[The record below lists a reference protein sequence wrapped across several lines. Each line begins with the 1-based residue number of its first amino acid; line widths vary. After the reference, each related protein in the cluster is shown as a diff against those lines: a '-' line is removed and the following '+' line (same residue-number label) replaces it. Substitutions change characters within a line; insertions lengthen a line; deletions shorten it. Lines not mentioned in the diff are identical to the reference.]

1 MPSSSSP
8 ALTRLRNSVPLLL
21 LAAVTY
27 LPLVFTQPGQVGADT
42 KTYLYLD
49 PARLLRDAAFL
60 WDPGVGLGG
69 VTHQVVGY
77 LWPMGP
83 FYWFFDAIGV
93 PDWLAQRFWL
103 ASLLFAAGAG
113 VLYLLRTLGWPD
125 RAAPDEDGEVVT
137 PTVPPTWW
145 DAGMVVAA
153 LAYALS
159 PYVLDYAARISV
171 ILLPWAGLPWLIAFL
186 ARAMRVGGWRYPAAF
201 ALVTLTISSTN
212 LTSVVLVGIGPI
224 LWVVFAIW
232 VERETPWRQA
242 LGAVWRTGVL
252 TVGVSLWWFVG
263 LVVEGR
269 YGIPIVRYTET
280 YQAVAVA
287 STTPEVVRGLGY
299 WFFYGND
306 KLGQWIVPSIHYMR
320 YGIPI
325 SFALPVFAFLSAAL
339 TRFRYRLYFVT
350 LIVVAVLVAVGG
362 HPYDDPSAVGGILV
376 AWTKTDLG
384 LAFRST
390 ARVLPLL
397 ILGTSVLLGVGV
409 VALGRRLPRF
419 SRPIAVIAV
428 VLVIANLPATWVGQM
443 VDRNLRRDEDL
454 PGYWEDAAEFI
465 DGRGDDTRV
474 LELPGTDFA
483 AYRWGNTVDP
493 ITPGLI
499 DRPHVARELIPLGT
513 PVSANLVN
521 AIDRP
526 LQEGTFDPD
535 ALGPL
540 ARLIGAGDILLR
552 SDLEYER
559 FRTPRPETTWALLNS
574 VPGLGEPVAFGPAV
588 ENEPSEDL
596 PLLDEIEL
604 VTDQDLEDPP
614 PVAVFPV
621 EDAAPIV
628 RALPT
633 EHPIVV
639 AGDGDGLVAATAAG
653 VIDPDRAILYGAGLL
668 EDDDTEMFATALADG
683 ADIVVTDSNR
693 RRARRWGS
701 IRENEGYT
709 EMAGEEAL
717 EYEVG
722 DARLD
727 IFPTAGDDS
736 FTVAVQRG
744 GATVQASAYGNP
756 VSYTPGDRAFF
767 AVDGDPRTAWK
778 VGAFSEV
785 EGEYLRLTTDEP
797 VTTDHV
803 GLTQPLSSDINR
815 WITEV
820 ELRFD
825 GGDPVRVDLTEAS
838 RTEPGQVVE
847 FPERTFS
854 ELEIEILND
863 TIGYRPKLAGVS
875 AVGFAEVDLEGI
887 RLEELMRPPVDVVDA
902 AGDALIDH
910 RLSYVLQRQR
920 TNPAEPV
927 RVDEEPAMR
936 RLLEVPGEREFELSG
951 GARISAQA
959 PDPLVDRILGI
970 PSAARGGLTANSSEH
985 LAGSL
990 ASRASSALDDDPSTA
1005 WTTPFN
1011 DLRGQFIDVRLP
1023 EAQTVDHLDLQIVA
1037 DGRHSVPTLLRLR
1050 SGDETRDLHIPRLEP
1065 GGAPGAVQE
1074 VTVPFRAVES
1084 DDFRLTVLAV
1094 DRATTTDWYSGGP
1107 AVLPVAI
1114 AEMGL
1119 PGVVRDAPADE
1130 VGDRCYDD
1138 LLTVDGETVPIRFAG
1153 STADA
1158 EARLPLDVEACA
1170 GPVAAA
1176 GPTDVIAAEGRD
1188 TGFDLDALTLSSGPG
1203 GDAAPAGVTG
1213 TVPTPPEIDVETP
1226 RLLQYDATA
1235 DTDEAFWLVVGQSY
1249 GPEWAAS
1256 VEGGEI
1262 LGHEIVSGF
1271 ANGWYVEPSGDGP
1284 VEVSV
1289 TWPPQRSVWVAIVI
1303 SILALLVCAA
1313 ALVVDPRRRAGEAR
1327 GPVPSIALL
1336 WPLQAENRL
1345 VSGWRAGLA
1354 IAGAGVAGW
1363 LLATPWVGLAMAGAM
1378 LLSLGW
1384 RWGALAV
1391 RLTAVVVLLGAS
1403 LYIFAKQ
1410 MIDNLPPDFGWPQ
1423 NFDAAHWITMAGVLA
1438 LGVDV
1443 VAELIRRRRPGAP

>member
-1 MPSSSSP
+1 M
-8 ALTRLRNSVPLLL
+8 
-21 LAAVTY
+21 
-27 LPLVFTQPGQVGADT
+27 
-42 KTYLYLD
+42 
-49 PARLLRDAAFL
+49 
-60 WDPGVGLGG
+60 
-69 VTHQVVGY
+69 
-77 LWPMGP
+77 
-83 FYWFFDAIGV
+83 
-93 PDWLAQRFWL
+93 
-103 ASLLFAAGAG
+103 
-113 VLYLLRTLGWPD
+113 
-125 RAAPDEDGEVVT
+125 
-137 PTVPPTWW
+137 
-145 DAGMVVAA
+145 
-153 LAYALS
+153 
-159 PYVLDYAARISV
+159 
-171 ILLPWAGLPWLIAFL
+171 
-186 ARAMRVGGWRYPAAF
+186 
-201 ALVTLTISSTN
+201 
-212 LTSVVLVGIGPI
+212 
-224 LWVVFAIW
+224 
-232 VERETPWRQA
+232 
-242 LGAVWRTGVL
+242 
-252 TVGVSLWWFVG
+252 
-263 LVVEGR
+263 
-269 YGIPIVRYTET
+269 
-280 YQAVAVA
+280 
-287 STTPEVVRGLGY
+287 
-299 WFFYGND
+299 
-306 KLGQWIVPSIHYMR
+306 
-320 YGIPI
+320 
-325 SFALPVFAFLSAAL
+325 
-339 TRFRYRLYFVT
+339 
-350 LIVVAVLVAVGG
+350 
-362 HPYDDPSAVGGILV
+362 
-376 AWTKTDLG
+376 
-384 LAFRST
+384 
-390 ARVLPLL
+390 
-397 ILGTSVLLGVGV
+397 
-409 VALGRRLPRF
+409 
-419 SRPIAVIAV
+419 
-428 VLVIANLPATWVGQM
+428 
-443 VDRNLRRDEDL
+443 
-454 PGYWEDAAEFI
+454 
-465 DGRGDDTRV
+465 
-474 LELPGTDFA
+474 
-483 AYRWGNTVDP
+483 
-493 ITPGLI
+493 
-499 DRPHVARELIPLGT
+499 
-513 PVSANLVN
+513 
-521 AIDRP
+521 
-526 LQEGTFDPD
+526 
-535 ALGPL
+535 
-540 ARLIGAGDILLR
+540 
-552 SDLEYER
+552 
-559 FRTPRPETTWALLNS
+559 
-574 VPGLGEPVAFGPAV
+574 PGLGEPVAFGPAV
-588 ENEPSEDL
+588 ENQPSEDL

-668 EDDDTEMFATALADG
+668 EDDDTEMFDTALADG

-854 ELEIEILND
+854 ELEIEILGD

-902 AGDALIDH
+902 AGDDLIDH

-970 PSAARGGLTANSSEH
+970 PSAARGGLTASSSEH

-990 ASRASSALDDDPSTA
+990 ASRASSALDDDPTTA

-1011 DLRGQFIDVRLP
+1011 DLRGQFVEVRLP
-1023 EAQTVDHLDLQIVA
+1023 EEQTVDHLDLQIVA

-1050 SGDETRDLHIPRLEP
+1050 AGDETRDLHIPRLEP

-1138 LLTVDGETVPIRFAG
+1138 LLTVDGEPVPIRFSG

-1158 EARLPLDVEACA
+1158 EARLPLDVEACD
-1170 GPVAAA
+1170 GPIAAA
-1176 GPTDVIAAEGRD
+1176 GPTDVVAAEGRD

-1271 ANGWYVEPSGDGP
+1271 ANGWYV
-1284 VEVSV
+1284 
-1289 TWPPQRSVWVAIVI
+1289 
-1303 SILALLVCAA
+1303 AA
-1313 ALVVDPRRRAGEAR
+1313 ERRRAGRGLGHLAAPAVGVGGHRHLHPGPAGLRGGPGR
-1327 GPVPSIALL
+1327 GPAAPRRGSPRPGARDQPAVAAAGREPPGQRMAGRVGHRRRRGRRLAPGHPLGRAGHGRRHAAL
-1336 WPLQAENRL
+1336 
-1345 VSGWRAGLA
+1345 AGLA
-1354 IAGAGVAGW
+1354 LGCPRRPPHRGGGAPRRQPVHLRQADDRQPPSRLRLAPELRRRPLDHHGRRPGPRRGRGGRADPPASDGCAVKRLAVGAVALVAVLVLAEVAARAVSPYLPEPPLWTDDTTTVKVAQLDALDCADLVFAGNSMTRDGLDPVTFEAADPEERSTYNAA
-1363 LLATPWVGLAMAGAM
+1363 LDAATPALQERWVLDEVDPRVTPDGVVLGVSSFDLNDEAAIGQTALGAYDAAPLSRDDLFGRLQAPFIRTSDLFRYRNEIRDPETLWDGLQAWRDGERQPRLGPEGIEGVLGPRGPGPLPPGAH
-1378 LLSLGW
+1378 L
-1384 RWGALAV
+1384 RAVAADRAV
-1391 RLTAVVVLLGAS
+1391 RPERAA
-1403 LYIFAKQ
+1403 Q
-1410 MIDNLPPDFGWPQ
+1410 RLPPRGRADRGGRGP
-1423 NFDAAHWITMAGVLA
+1423 AGRPGRPGRGHRGGRPARDRGLRRPA
-1438 LGVDV
+1438 P
-1443 VAELIRRRRPGAP
+1443 RRRRPVRGVPGPGRAHRRRQRRRVHRPARPGPRRLLVRRHPPPQRHRRRGPEHGATRSAPRGLRRRRPLRLGVDAGR